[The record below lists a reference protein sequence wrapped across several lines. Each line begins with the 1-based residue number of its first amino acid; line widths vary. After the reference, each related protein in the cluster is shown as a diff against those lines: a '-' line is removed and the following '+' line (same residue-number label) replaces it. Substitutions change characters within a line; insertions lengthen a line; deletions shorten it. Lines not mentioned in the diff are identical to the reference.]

1 MDVTLDREESA
12 CMQAA
17 LRSYCSDLRMEI
29 ADTDNPDY
37 RRKLRH
43 EREVLE
49 RAIAKLDG
57 AAEATQVA
65 TGTDGEPTGMVV
77 RFVGVWTR

>member
-37 RRKLRH
+37 RRTLRH

-49 RAIAKLDG
+49 RAINKLDG
-57 AAEATQVA
+57 AAAATA
-65 TGTDGEPTGMVV
+65 NDTETTGVVV
-77 RFVGVWTR
+77 RFVGVWTS